1 MLLKLEKLIAKYNMK
16 ITGVIQAG
24 AHWGEEV
31 DDYIK
36 NGITYGHLFEPDK
49 ENFQIMKKA
58 VVAKEKEYG
67 IKYPQGFGFI
77 DVALGSSVTVS
88 VYYKEKKNHG
98 QSNSLLMPKVHTEY
112 YPDITFDET
121 EKVLVFPIDYFDFKS
136 GKHNFLVLDV
146 QGYELEVLK
155 GATETLKHIDYI
167 YTEVNREELYENC
180 AMVEDLDNYLTDFR
194 RVETKWKRKGFGD
207 ALYIANRLL

>member
-24 AHWGEEV
+24 AHYGEEIDLFLSIGV
-31 DDYIK
+31 
-36 NGITYGHLFEPDK
+36 NRMFMFEPAFKSYEVLRSKVCGNKRLSPDSMIY
-49 ENFQIMKKA
+49 Q
-58 VVAKEKEYG
+58 
-67 IKYPQGFGFI
+67 
-77 DVALGSSVTVS
+77 VALGDGDGNTYINVEEV
-88 VYYKEKKNHG
+88 NNG
-98 QSNSLLMPKVHTEY
+98 QSNSILVPLKHKEY
-112 YPDITFDET
+112 YPDITFNER
-121 EKVLVFPIDYFDFKS
+121 EKVYISRLDNFDIINC
-136 GKHNFLVLDV
+136 NFLLMDV

-180 AMVEDLDNYLTDFR
+180 AMVDDLDNYLTEFR

-207 ALYIANRLL
+207 ALYIRKSLL

>member
-1 MLLKLEKLIAKYNMK
+1 MLLKLEKLIAKYGMK

-31 DDYIK
+31 DLLLSVTD
-36 NGITYGHLFEPDK
+36 GELHLFEPCEDSYEK
-49 ENFQIMKKA
+49 LLSKSWDFDRIYTHNF
-58 VVAKEKEYG
+58 
-67 IKYPQGFGFI
+67 
-77 DVALGSSVTVS
+77 ALGASCTEAYLNVET
-88 VYYKEKKNHG
+88 KNNG
-98 QSNSLLMPKVHTEY
+98 QSNSILKPKQHLLY
-112 YPDITFDET
+112 YPDIE
-121 EKVLVFPIDYFDFKS
+121 FKDVERALMIMLDNVALTNC
-136 GKHNFLVLDV
+136 NFLMLDV
-146 QGYELEVLK
+146 QGYEHEVLK

-207 ALYIANRLL
+207 ALYIRKTLL